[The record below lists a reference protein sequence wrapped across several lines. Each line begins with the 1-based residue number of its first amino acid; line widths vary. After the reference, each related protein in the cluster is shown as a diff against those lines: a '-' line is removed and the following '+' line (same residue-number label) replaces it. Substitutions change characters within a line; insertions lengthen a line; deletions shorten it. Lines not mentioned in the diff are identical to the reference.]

1 MNTPATST
9 GGAPAPYGDIDSTLG
24 IFREI
29 HRDPNSYVALG
40 RKRVLDG
47 EWENIAQ
54 ERVGDF
60 HEMFPGIAHFLLY
73 DAFWSAN
80 GFWTTKTRRD
90 AATGAVFPELN
101 PISGRPD
108 VRKDAKALRRLNACY
123 VDIDS
128 GRPTSDEEGGRL
140 HYRAVLYRVGV
151 LADLG
156 LIPQPSIMARSGRGV
171 YLLWLLNHERL
182 PDESP
187 RAFPPEIGL
196 YKRINKAL
204 GWIVK
209 QAGLPTDK
217 NAHDAVRVLRI
228 HGSINSKAPDVPVHY
243 TLQYLQGGK
252 IPRYTLNE
260 LAKAMNQ
267 PGECGELPAELN
279 PNLPGPR
286 ARGTQKKGSRPKG
299 INGLH
304 AIGRLR
310 AEALICLSNYR
321 GGFLKAGKAYPDGHI
336 SRGRFT
342 ALRLYA
348 IALRKSGLD
357 RAAVLDAV
365 AALAQTTRPPM
376 GTESD
381 DQTPEEIVR
390 DVFPPNEVEH
400 YRDSTLA
407 SILGITP
414 DLARELDLRALL
426 PAEVREERKAAKPSR
441 KQIKAAMVEWS
452 REYLKGRGSI
462 GCRLL
467 LKALVNAGFP
477 IKESNQET
485 ANQILKIIRGNEA
498 PRAKP
503 GRPRKADSN
512 QATLLPGYEGMKV

>member
-1 MNTPATST
+1 MD
-9 GGAPAPYGDIDSTLG
+9 GTLG

-73 DAFWSAN
+73 DSFWSAN

-128 GRPTSDEEGGRL
+128 GRATSDEEGGRL

-171 YLLWLLNHERL
+171 YLLWLLNHERI
-182 PDESP
+182 PSESP
-187 RAFPPEIGL
+187 RAFAPEIGL

-209 QAGLPTDK
+209 QAGLPVDK
-217 NAHDAVRVLRI
+217 IHDAARVFRI
-228 HGSINSKAPDVPVHY
+228 HSSINSKAPDVPVFY
-243 TLQYLQGGK
+243 TVQYLEGGK
-252 IPRYTLNE
+252 VPRYTLKE
-260 LAKAMNQ
+260 LAAALNQ
-267 PGECGELPAELN
+267 PGQCGELPEALN
-279 PNLPGPR
+279 PNLPAQR
-286 ARGTQKKGSRPKG
+286 VRSTKEKGSRPACIK
-299 INGLH
+299 GLH
-304 AIGRLR
+304 ELGRRR
-310 AEALICLSNYR
+310 AESIVCLSNYR

-336 SRGRFT
+336 SQGRFK
-342 ALRLYA
+342 ALSNYA
-348 IALRKSGLD
+348 LSLRQSGLD

-365 AALAQTTRPPM
+365 AAMAQTTRPPM

-381 DQTPEEIVR
+381 DQTPEQIVR
-390 DVFPPNEVEH
+390 AVFPPNEPPRI
-400 YRDSTLA
+400 RDSTLA
-407 SILGITP
+407 SMFGVTP
-414 DLARELDLRALL
+414 DMARELELNALL
-426 PAEVREERKAAKPSR
+426 PDEVREERKAAKPSR
-441 KQIKAAMVEWS
+441 KKIKAAMVEWS

-477 IKESNQET
+477 IAEYNQET
-485 ANQILKIIRGNEA
+485 ANQILKTIRGNEA

-503 GRPRKADSN
+503 GRPRKAESN
-512 QATLLPGYEGMKV
+512 QAAALPLEFEGAKT